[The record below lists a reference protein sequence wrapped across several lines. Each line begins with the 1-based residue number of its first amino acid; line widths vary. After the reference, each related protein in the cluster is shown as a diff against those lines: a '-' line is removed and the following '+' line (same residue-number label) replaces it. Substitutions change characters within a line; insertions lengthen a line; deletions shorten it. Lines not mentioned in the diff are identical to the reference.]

1 MVNRFSGKVVIVTG
15 AAGDIG
21 SAAAKR
27 FAAEGASVVAVDR
40 VDAEV
45 VADINASGGKAVA
58 VIADVTRERDVQRYV
73 NIAISTY
80 GRLDVLFNNAGI
92 EGDSSSIGEYY
103 TAVFDQVMEVNVRG
117 VFLGMKYAV
126 PAMSKTG
133 GGSIINTA
141 SVAGISGAAGF
152 SAYCASKHA
161 VIGLTK
167 SVAKQH
173 GPDNIRVN
181 AICPSA
187 MTGKMMKAIEE
198 KIQPDN
204 QGAIAEALR
213 ETIPLG
219 RYAKPDDVVSMVTY
233 LASDEASFVN
243 GGVYT
248 IDGGLSA

>member
-1 MVNRFSGKVVIVTG
+1 MTNRFTEKVVIVTG

-21 SAAAKR
+21 SAAVRR

-40 VDAEV
+40 IDAEV
-45 VADINASGGKAVA
+45 VAGVNASGGDAIA
-58 VIADVTRERDVQRYV
+58 VIADVTQERDVQRYV
-73 NIAISTY
+73 NIALSTF

-92 EGDSSSIGEYY
+92 EGDNSSIEDYS
-103 TAVFDQVMEVNVRG
+103 TDTFDQVMDVNVRG

-126 PAMSKTG
+126 PAMRKTG
-133 GGSIINTA
+133 GGAIINTA

-173 GPDNIRVN
+173 GADNIRVN

-187 MTGKMMKAIEE
+187 MTGKMMKSIEE

-204 QGAIAEALR
+204 QGSVEESVR

-219 RYAKPDDVVSMVTY
+219 RYAMPDDVVSMVTY
-233 LASDEASFVN
+233 LASNEACFIN

>member
-1 MVNRFSGKVVIVTG
+1 MTNRFAGKVVIVTG
-15 AAGDIG
+15 ASGDIG
-21 SAAAKR
+21 SAAARR
-27 FAAEGASVVAVDR
+27 FAAEGACVVAVDR
-40 VDAEV
+40 VDSDV
-45 VADINASGGKAVA
+45 TIDINASGGKAIA
-58 VIADVTRERDVQRYV
+58 VIADVTQESDVQRYV
-73 NIAISTY
+73 DECLSNY

-92 EGDSSSIGEYY
+92 EGDCSPIGEYS
-103 TAVFDQVMEVNVRG
+103 TAVFDQVFAVNVRG

-126 PAMSKTG
+126 PAMIDTG

-141 SVAGISGAAGF
+141 SVAGISGAPGF
-152 SAYCASKHA
+152 TAYSASKHA

-173 GPDNIRVN
+173 GVDNVRVN

-187 MTGKMMKAIEE
+187 MTGKMMTAIEE
-198 KIQPDN
+198 KILPDN
-204 QGAIAEALR
+204 QGTVAGALV

-219 RYAKPDDVVSMVTY
+219 RYAMPEDIVSTVTF
-233 LASDEASFVN
+233 LASDEAAFIN

>member
-1 MVNRFSGKVVIVTG
+1 MAHRFAGKVVIVTG
-15 AAGDIG
+15 ASGDIG
-21 SAAAKR
+21 SAAARR
-27 FAAEGASVVAVDR
+27 FAAEGACVVAVDR
-40 VDAEV
+40 VDSTV
-45 VADINASGGKAVA
+45 VAEISAAGGKAMA
-58 VIADVTRERDVQRYV
+58 VIADVSQERCVERYV
-73 NIAISTY
+73 AACLAMY

-92 EGDSSSIGEYY
+92 EGDCSPIGDYS
-103 TAVFDQVMEVNVRG
+103 TAVFDQVMAVNVRG

-126 PAMSKTG
+126 PAMIETG

-141 SVAGISGAAGF
+141 SVAGISGAPGF
-152 SAYCASKHA
+152 TAYSASKHA

-173 GPDNIRVN
+173 GVDNIRVN

-187 MTGKMMKAIEE
+187 MTGTMMTAIEE

-204 QGAIAEALR
+204 EGAVAKSLR
-213 ETIPLG
+213 QTIPLG
-219 RYAKPDDVVSMVTY
+219 RYAQPEEIVSTVAY
-233 LASDEASFVN
+233 LASDEASFIS

>member
-1 MVNRFSGKVVIVTG
+1 MHRFTGKVVIVTG
-15 AAGDIG
+15 ASGDIG
-21 SAAAKR
+21 SAAARR
-27 FAAEGASVVAVDR
+27 FAAEGACVVAVDR
-40 VDAEV
+40 IESDLVDSISA
-45 VADINASGGKAVA
+45 AGGQAIS
-58 VIADVTRERDVQRYV
+58 VIADVTQEHDVQRY
-73 NIAISTY
+73 IDICLSTY

-92 EGDSSSIGEYY
+92 EGDNSPIGEYS
-103 TAVFDQVMEVNVRG
+103 TAVFDQVMAVNVRG

-126 PAMSKTG
+126 PAMSKTN

-141 SVAGISGAAGF
+141 SIAGISGAAGF

-173 GPDNIRVN
+173 GVDNIRVN

-187 MTGKMMKAIEE
+187 MTGNMMTAIEE
-198 KIQPDN
+198 KIQADN
-204 QGAIAEALR
+204 KGVVAEALR
-213 ETIPLG
+213 QSIPLK
-219 RYAKPDDVVSMVTY
+219 RYATPADIVSTVVY
-233 LASDEASFVN
+233 LASDEASFIN